1 MNSIAVTA
9 ENFSAHDK
17 RLNTLDRRVTK
28 IETTMT
34 TITPHLATKADVK
47 EAMNTQLR
55 WMIGLF
61 VGTVIGLGTFI
72 YMSQTGMESRLERS
86 MDVRFE
92 SVNARFEQV
101 DRRLD
106 QMDRRLDQID
116 QRLDRVDQRLDRVEN
131 RLERVE
137 QVFAPTLPRQT
148 R

>member
-1 MNSIAVTA
+1 
-9 ENFSAHDK
+9 
-17 RLNTLDRRVTK
+17 
-28 IETTMT
+28 
-34 TITPHLATKADVK
+34 
-47 EAMNTQLR
+47 MNTQLR

-72 YMSQTGMESRLERS
+72 YTSQTGMESRLERS

>member
-72 YMSQTGMESRLERS
+72 YTSQAGMENRLERS
-86 MDVRFE
+86 LDVRFE
-92 SVNARFEQV
+92 SVNARFGQV

-106 QMDRRLDQID
+106 QID
-116 QRLDRVDQRLDRVEN
+116 HRLDRVDQRLDRVEN

-137 QVFAPTLPRQT
+137 QAVFTPASARQT